1 MKYQNVVNE
10 LNNELKALFPNAF
23 IKVNYSNNII
33 SECIKISV
41 ALGKDTTEWENGI
54 IQNDSFHNIIHI
66 FIKGDIFEVKPKLV
80 ITNLKPLDKYSYC
93 RSFIKKGIRTIKTD
107 SESVLIEKLI
117 KVFSYYKDEM
127 NFLLSN
133 NEFIKESD
141 KILIERNN

>member
-1 MKYQNVVNE
+1 MKYQNLVNE
-10 LNNELKALFPNAF
+10 LNNKLKALFPNAF
-23 IKVNYSNNII
+23 IKVKYTDNI

-66 FIKGDIFEVKPKLV
+66 FIKGDIFEVKPKLA
-80 ITNLKPLDKYSYC
+80 ITNLKALDKYSYC
-93 RSFIKKGIRTIKTD
+93 RTYIKKGIRTIKTD